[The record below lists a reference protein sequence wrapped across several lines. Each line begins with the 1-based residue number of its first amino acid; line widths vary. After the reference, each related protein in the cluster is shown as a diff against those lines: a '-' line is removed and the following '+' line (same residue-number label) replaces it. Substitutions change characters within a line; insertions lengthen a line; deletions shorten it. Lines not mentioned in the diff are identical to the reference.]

1 MSFVR
6 GEPGAAGCM
15 KYSPQF
21 HPAVYLAK
29 AIGGALEGFVEA
41 ERFSWPDLRLLD
53 LHDHN
58 PAWKID
64 ASRME
69 KLKMQMNAF
78 RPKTLHRFVRSQHSQ
93 LINI

>member
-1 MSFVR
+1 MSIVR

-21 HPAVYLAK
+21 HPTVSLAN

-69 KLKMQMNAF
+69 NLTMQMKAF
-78 RPKTLHRFVRSQHSQ
+78 RPKTLHRFVRSQHLQ

>member
-1 MSFVR
+1 MSIVR
-6 GEPGAAGCM
+6 GKPGAAVCT

-21 HPAVYLAK
+21 HPAVSLAN
-29 AIGGALEGFVEA
+29 AIGGAIEGFVEA
-41 ERFSWPDLRLLD
+41 ERFSWPDMRLLD

-69 KLKMQMNAF
+69 KLKMQMKVF
-78 RPKTLHRFVRSQHSQ
+78 RPKTLHRFVRSQHSK
-93 LINI
+93 LINT

>member
-1 MSFVR
+1 MSIVR

-58 PAWKID
+58 PAWMID
-64 ASRME
+64 GFVLE
-69 KLKMQMNAF
+69 KLKMQMKVF
-78 RPKTLHRFVRSQHSQ
+78 RPKTLHRFVRFQHSQ